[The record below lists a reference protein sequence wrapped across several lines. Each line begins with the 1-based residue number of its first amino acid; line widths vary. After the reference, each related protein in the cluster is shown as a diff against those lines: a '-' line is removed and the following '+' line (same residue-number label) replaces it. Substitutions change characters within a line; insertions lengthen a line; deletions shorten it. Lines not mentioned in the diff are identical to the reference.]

1 MAINVKLDLDNCYPI
16 TPEIKDQTIR
26 KFNTELADGQTLE
39 LGVRILQNY
48 MAFFGVK
55 YYLRMLRMKDAVD
68 ELNVDREDMMINTAR
83 IAPETRSTYEK
94 MHNYLIFRL
103 KDRGM

>member
-39 LGVRILQNY
+39 LGVRIFTKLH
-48 MAFFGVK
+48 G
-55 YYLRMLRMKDAVD
+55 
-68 ELNVDREDMMINTAR
+68 
-83 IAPETRSTYEK
+83 
-94 MHNYLIFRL
+94 IFWR
-103 KDRGM
+103 